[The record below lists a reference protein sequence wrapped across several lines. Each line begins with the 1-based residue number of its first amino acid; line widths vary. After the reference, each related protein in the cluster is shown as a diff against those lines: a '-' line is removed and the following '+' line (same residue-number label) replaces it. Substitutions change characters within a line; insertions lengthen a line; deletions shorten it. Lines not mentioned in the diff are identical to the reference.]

1 MNLLFYTKQ
10 LYEKINA
17 FDKIAQNSYLTKSP
31 QNPFCKPHNVTIIW
45 VEKKKNKSD

>member
-1 MNLLFYTKQ
+1 MNLLFYTEKKKK
-10 LYEKINA
+10 KINA
-17 FDKIAQNSYLTKSP
+17 FDKIAQNPYLTKSP